1 MGFCVLVSER
11 DAGAALS
18 ILHRHGRRAQV
29 IGRVVEDDG
38 KGVHL
43 PRERLVGHGKAF
55 TPI

>member
-11 DAGAALS
+11 DAGAALW

-43 PRERLVGHGKAF
+43 TRERLVGHGKAF